1 MDYSEQIETAARPR
15 PKQEAMIV
23 SQNLNLSLS
32 KFQNM
37 IKEVE
42 KRFAEREQNIKLNAR
57 DSALPSYLQVSV
69 MDNDGKDSESSD
81 EELAYKADYP

>member
-1 MDYSEQIETAARPR
+1 
-15 PKQEAMIV
+15 
-23 SQNLNLSLS
+23 
-32 KFQNM
+32 M